1 MKREEKKNEKERVE
15 QTDNDNT
22 RQCVVQVVLKKK
34 SVRLL
39 AYRSDISSSDE
50 YICQQWT
57 ARPSDGEMVPIY
69 GEIRHPT

>member
-1 MKREEKKNEKERVE
+1 MNLLEKETKEKKKGSAKMKREEKKNEKERVE

-39 AYRSDISSSDE
+39 AYRSDISSS
-50 YICQQWT
+50 
-57 ARPSDGEMVPIY
+57 
-69 GEIRHPT
+69 